1 MRLLAE
7 DAVLYTDS
15 GGKAT
20 AVRAPI
26 RGAGHIVRLFLGL
39 VKKRRRGWRCTGS
52 ASTASRG

>member
-1 MRLLAE
+1 MAE

-20 AVRAPI
+20 AIRAPI